1 VTLEERAFRKA
12 TRRLVPF
19 LFLIYVV
26 AYLDRVNVSFAQLQ
40 LEDDLGFSDTIFGIG
55 AGIFSLGYVIF
66 GVPSNLAL
74 ARFGARRW
82 LAAIMVVWGL
92 ISASMMFIDGAASFY
107 VLRFLLGAAEAG
119 FFPGI
124 ILFLTWWF
132 PEHERTRAL
141 ALFLTAVSVAYVF
154 GGPISGGLLELDNAG
169 GLDGWQWLFLLEGL
183 PAIALGFVTLRYL
196 DERPEDAA
204 WLEPEER
211 DFLIAEVARERELRE
226 QLGAQRIRDALASG
240 RVWRFGLVNLILLA
254 AGFGLTFFVPDLV
267 QDRTGYTDF
276 EVGVLAAIPFGF
288 ATAAMLFA
296 ARRPGTLTY
305 PVLIGAAGTV
315 ITAHAQSPLLLTLG
329 ITLGAV
335 GLLSALP
342 RFWAEPTTLFDGR
355 AAAAGIALV
364 AVLGNVGGFLGP
376 AFTGIAEDQSGGYE
390 MPLTV
395 LAAALLLVLA
405 IRPSPRPARHAAP
418 AALAGQP

>member
-1 VTLEERAFRKA
+1 MTLEERAFRKV
-12 TRRLVPF
+12 TRRLIPF

-40 LEDDLGFSDTIFGIG
+40 LEDDLGFSDSIFGIG

-92 ISASMMFIDGAASFY
+92 ISASMALMQDAASFY

-124 ILFLTWWF
+124 ILYLTWWF
-132 PEHERTRAL
+132 PERERTRAV
-141 ALFLTAVSVAYVF
+141 ALFLTAVSAAYVA
-154 GGPISGGLLELDNAG
+154 GGPISGGLLELDGVA
-169 GLDGWQWLFLLEGL
+169 GLDGWQWLFIVEGA
-183 PAIALGFVTLRYL
+183 PAVVLGFVTLRFL
-196 DERPEDAA
+196 DERPADAA

-211 DFLIAEVARERELRE
+211 DFLTAEVERELPPV
-226 QLGAQRIRDALASG
+226 LGRTRDALANG
-240 RVWRFGLVNLILLA
+240 RVWLLGLVYFVLLA

-267 QDRTGYTDF
+267 QDRTGYSDF
-276 EVGVLAAIPFGF
+276 EVGVLSAIPFGV
-288 ATAAMLFA
+288 ATVAMIVA
-296 ARRPGTLTY
+296 ARRGSG
-305 PVLIGAAGTV
+305 LIAPMLCGAAGTLL
-315 ITAHAQSPLLLTLG
+315 TAYAQETLLLTVG
-329 ITLGAV
+329 ITLAAV
-335 GLLSALP
+335 GLLAALP
-342 RFWAEPTTLFDGR
+342 RFWALPPAFLTGS

-364 AVLGNVGGFLGP
+364 AAVGNLGGFVGP
-376 AFTGIAEDQSGGYE
+376 AFTGIAEDSTGGFE

-395 LAAALLLVLA
+395 LAAVLVITA
-405 IRPSPRPARHAAP
+405 GCFRASAWASRRASSSAARARV
-418 AALAGQP
+418 

>member
-1 VTLEERAFRKA
+1 
-12 TRRLVPF
+12 
-19 LFLIYVV
+19 
-26 AYLDRVNVSFAQLQ
+26 
-40 LEDDLGFSDTIFGIG
+40 
-55 AGIFSLGYVIF
+55 
-66 GVPSNLAL
+66 
-74 ARFGARRW
+74 
-82 LAAIMVVWGL
+82 
-92 ISASMMFIDGAASFY
+92 
-107 VLRFLLGAAEAG
+107 
-119 FFPGI
+119 
-124 ILFLTWWF
+124 
-132 PEHERTRAL
+132 
-141 ALFLTAVSVAYVF
+141 
-154 GGPISGGLLELDNAG
+154 
-169 GLDGWQWLFLLEGL
+169 
-183 PAIALGFVTLRYL
+183 
-196 DERPEDAA
+196 
-204 WLEPEER
+204 
-211 DFLIAEVARERELRE
+211 
-226 QLGAQRIRDALASG
+226 
-240 RVWRFGLVNLILLA
+240 VWRFGLVNLILLA

-288 ATAAMLFA
+288 ATAAMLLA
-296 ARRPGTLTY
+296 ARRPGTLTV

-315 ITAHAQSPLLLTLG
+315 ITAHAQSPLLLTFG

-364 AVLGNVGGFLGP
+364 AVLGNLGGFLGP